1 MNSVED
7 YSRQWAKCDK
17 EDLDTLYQ

>member
-17 EDLDTLYQ
+17 EDLDNLYQ